1 VLVCER
7 CGLIFGYS
15 EGDIRRYV
23 FEACK
28 VSDSSILKSVMEIVI
43 CPKCEYKNEIG
54 ECENEKSV

>member
-1 VLVCER
+1 MVCGR
-7 CGLIFGYS
+7 CGLIFRYG
-15 EGDIRRYV
+15 EDDVCRYV

-54 ECENEKSV
+54 ECENEKSI